1 VSSSRGRDDLRG
13 DIGGQFVA
21 RTGSVLVSAYDCGV
35 DPDRP
40 VPALV
45 QVSVAA

>member
-1 VSSSRGRDDLRG
+1 
-13 DIGGQFVA
+13 VA
-21 RTGSVLVSAYDCGV
+21 RPGSVLVGAHDCGV

-45 QVSVAA
+45 QVRVAA